1 MPGNEALRVNP
12 FVVNDR
18 TVDIHITTHGSDWY
32 YAVMSVMGVTM
43 LVILGTSFLK
53 PASSRIFHYILAA
66 VAFVAMIEHYS
77 MASNLGWVPID
88 VEWQRS
94 SHLVAGVNRQIWW
107 VRYCGWFLIWPLIS
121 LAILLTT
128 AAPCVQILWTCFL
141 SSAMAVMAVVGA
153 VVRSDYKWG
162 YYGFWIW
169 AWLIIGYH
177 LVWVPRRFAQVLGED
192 VKLVHG
198 VTALWVWFLWMLYP
212 VCWGISEG
220 GNAISPDSEFIFY
233 GILDCCLIPITSA
246 FFLTYQW
253 KIDPARLGLYMRTY
267 DDPIPSSRRAPAKEK
282 TGATNGNDV
291 AATGASGEVE
301 PENVPPAPA
310 NV

>member
-18 TVDIHITTHGSDWY
+18 TVDIHNTTHGSDWY

-53 PASSRIFHYILAA
+53 PASSRIFHCILAA

-77 MASNLGWVPID
+77 MASKLGWAPIE

-107 VRYCGWFLIWPLIS
+107 
-121 LAILLTT
+121 
-128 AAPCVQILWTCFL
+128 ILWTCFL

-198 VTALWVWFLWMLYP
+198 VTALWVWFLWMMYP

-233 GILDCCLIPITSA
+233 GILDCCLTPITSA

-291 AATGASGEVE
+291 AATRAARDVE
-301 PENVPPAPA
+301 PEYVPPAPA